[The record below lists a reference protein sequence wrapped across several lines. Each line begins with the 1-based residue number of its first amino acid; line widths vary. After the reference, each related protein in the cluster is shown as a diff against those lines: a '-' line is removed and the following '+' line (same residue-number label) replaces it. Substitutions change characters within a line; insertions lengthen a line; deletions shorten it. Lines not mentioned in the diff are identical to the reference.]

1 MFRAPLISTMASWA
15 ARASNLFGAVT
26 KGKPVSLA
34 TAAATFVSKPTLE
47 LSPAKHKARV
57 IIAAKLDV
65 CVCLREDVYSS
76 GEAYNLTMAPPL
88 TPLLGTPILT
98 FEHVRGFEYRRE

>member
-1 MFRAPLISTMASWA
+1 MSFAILYSEVANVFRAPLISTMASWA

-57 IIAAKLDV
+57 IIAATSLMYV
-65 CVCLREDVYSS
+65 FV
-76 GEAYNLTMAPPL
+76 
-88 TPLLGTPILT
+88 
-98 FEHVRGFEYRRE
+98 